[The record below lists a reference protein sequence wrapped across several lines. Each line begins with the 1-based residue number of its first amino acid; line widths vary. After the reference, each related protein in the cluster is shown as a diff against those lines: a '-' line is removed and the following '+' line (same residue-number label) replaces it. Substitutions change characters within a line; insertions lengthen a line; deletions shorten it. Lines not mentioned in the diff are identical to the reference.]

1 MTKTSATRLPTCV
14 GKGAASALAL
24 MALALASPALAQNQP
39 RGLNNEPDAADV
51 ALTPLG
57 DLNLRNDPI
66 PQLLLNARQAPYD
79 PAGIRN
85 CRDVTRLVGELDA
98 VLGADFDT
106 EVPDTDQRN
115 ISAGNIA
122 QRLLGSLIPF
132 RGIIREVSGA
142 NEHERD
148 FREAIAA
155 GMTRRAY
162 LKGRGQ
168 GMGCDYPARPA
179 TENEAVRVRAERLAA
194 AAAAEQQGGNGN
206 ARNRRAEQS
215 PEEAVEADGDVQ
227 FVSEPVVQETGSRRR
242 R

>member
-1 MTKTSATRLPTCV
+1 M
-14 GKGAASALAL
+14 LAL
-24 MALALASPALAQNQP
+24 GLASPALAQNQP
-39 RGLNNEPDAADV
+39 RGLNNDPDAADV

-66 PQLLLNARQAPYD
+66 PPLLLAAREAPYD
-79 PAGIRN
+79 QTGVRN
-85 CRDVTRLVGELDA
+85 CRQLIQSVAELDA
-98 VLGADFDT
+98 VLGSDFDT
-106 EVPDTDQRN
+106 EVPDAGGRN

-168 GMGCDYPARPA
+168 GMGCNYPARPA
-179 TENEAVRVRAERLAA
+179 TEAEAIRIRAEREAA
-194 AAAAEQQGGNGN
+194 AAAAEQAEDNNSG
-206 ARNRRAEQS
+206 RNRRGDDRRENAGEDS
-215 PEEAVEADGDVQ
+215 GDVQ
-227 FVSEPVVQETGSRRR
+227 FVSEPVVQETSRRR

>member
-1 MTKTSATRLPTCV
+1 MTKTSATRLPTCAA
-14 GKGAASALAL
+14 KGALFLIALV
-24 MALALASPALAQNQP
+24 LAAPALAQNQP
-39 RGLNNEPDAADV
+39 RGLSNEPDAADI

-66 PQLLLNARQAPYD
+66 PPLLLAAQQAPYD

-85 CRDVTRLVGELDA
+85 CRDITRLVGELDV
-98 VLGADFDT
+98 VLGPDFDT
-106 EVPDTDQRN
+106 EVPDEGGRN

-168 GMGCDYPARPA
+168 GMGCNYPARPA
-179 TENEAVRVRAERLAA
+179 TVAEAIRIRAEREAA
-194 AAAAEQQGGNGN
+194 AAREEQAANN
-206 ARNRRAEQS
+206 RNRRDNDRDERGEQDS
-215 PEEAVEADGDVQ
+215 GDVQ
-227 FVSEPVVQETGSRRR
+227 FVSEPVVQETSRRR
-242 R
+242 